1 MRLIAYIICFLSW
14 MSLFAYDLE
23 VEGIYYNANI
33 EKMELTITSGDIPY
47 SGVISIPESVEYKG
61 RTFSV
66 VEIGRGAFEN
76 SSIESVK
83 VPGSIKTIEY
93 DAFQGCT
100 NLKEVKLSDGL
111 TRIDDSFREC
121 SSLAEISIPNTVRSI
136 SEYAFWH
143 TGLTKLII
151 EDGEQELGL
160 GAYGSS
166 GGSGWSPFEF
176 TKLEYVYIGRT
187 LNFWNAKY
195 GPFNGTKVTEAVIG
209 PQVESLPDY
218 CFANLDIKHLTI
230 PAGVKKLG
238 RSCLRN
244 EYLEELRIEDSDQSL
259 YWSLYSNLP
268 NLKKLYYGRNL
279 TIEKYN
285 TAFSE
290 CTKLMTLSIGEN
302 VTDFYSVSFA
312 GDLQTIYNYA
322 EIPATLSQ
330 SPFNSRTFLNATLF
344 VPYGSVDAY
353 SKAEVWKNFWE
364 IKEWNSSGISD
375 VLSNDIEI
383 KVVSGGIICSSGGH
397 INVFSINGVKVY
409 SNGAVSGEFI
419 TLDCGLYIVQY
430 GNMTK
435 KIVVK

>member
-1 MRLIAYIICFLSW
+1 MRLIAYIICFLSS

-93 DAFQGCT
+93 NAFQGCT

-111 TRIDDSFREC
+111 TSIDDSFREC
-121 SSLAEISIPNTVRSI
+121 SSLIEISIPNTVGSI
-136 SEYAFWH
+136 SEYAFWN

-176 TKLEYVYIGRT
+176 TKLENVYIGRT

-195 GPFNGTKVTEAVIG
+195 GPFNGTKVTKAVIG

-218 CFANLDIKHLTI
+218 CFANLDIKSLTI

-238 RSCLRN
+238 RSCLKN
-244 EYLEELRIEDSDQSL
+244 EYIEELRIDDSNQPL

-268 NLKKLYYGRNL
+268 NLKELYYGRDL
-279 TIEKYN
+279 TIEQYN

-290 CTKLMTLSIGEN
+290 CTKLTTLSIGDN

-312 GDLQTIYNYA
+312 GDLQTVYNYA
-322 EIPATLSQ
+322 KSPATLSR

-344 VPYGSVDAY
+344 VPSGSVDLY
-353 SKAEVWKNFWE
+353 SEAEVWKNFWE
-364 IKEWNSSGISD
+364 IKEWDSSGIND
-375 VLSNDIEI
+375 VLSNDLGI
-383 KVVSGGIICSSGGH
+383 KVVQGGILCSRDGL
-397 INVFSINGVKVY
+397 INVFSINGIKVY
-409 SNGAVSGEFI
+409 SSSAVNGEFI

-430 GNMTK
+430 GNMTQ